1 MKQRRR
7 RLLSVL
13 LLAAVTAAVA
23 TGATVWLQLSRS
35 IDLSTSDSAQIRR
48 GSSVVAAV
56 NAIDTQCPLPTP
68 KLVSVAARLI
78 ARISGSTVQR
88 GWYRFKA
95 GDTQFDVL
103 MALFGSHRRPT
114 IRVTIPE
121 GRTYAE
127 IAGILARTIEADSA
141 AFVDWCERDSV
152 CRSYGVDGPT
162 MEGYLMPDTYAFY
175 WRDEVPIIGDRLAS
189 EFRRRW
195 QQHCDGLLAKG
206 LRTKHEI
213 ISLASIVQAE
223 AANVDEMPRIAG
235 VYQNRLDRNM
245 RLEADPTVQYGRGA
259 RQRVLYKHLDD
270 DSPYNTYRRSGLPPG
285 PICNPG
291 IHALMAALQPED
303 HAYMFFV
310 ARGDGSGLHYFA
322 TDGAG
327 HVANVRRY
335 RATRR

>member
-1 MKQRRR
+1 MMRRR
-7 RLLSVL
+7 SRLFLRVLLAVFVLTVVATASFLLLLS
-13 LLAAVTAAVA
+13 
-23 TGATVWLQLSRS
+23 RP
-35 IDLSTSDSAQIRR
+35 IDLSNSESAQIRR
-48 GSSVVAAV
+48 GSSIVAAV
-56 NAIDTQCPLPTP
+56 NAIHAQCPLPTP
-68 KLVSVAARLI
+68 RLVSVTARAI

-95 GDTQFDVL
+95 GDTQLDVL

-127 IAGILARTIEADSA
+127 IAGILSRTIEVDSA
-141 AFVDWCERDSV
+141 AFVAWCERDSV
-152 CRSYGVDGPT
+152 CRTYSVDGPS

-175 WRDEVPIIGDRLAS
+175 WRDEVAIVGDRLAT

-195 QQHCDGLLAKG
+195 QQHCEHLLSATT
-206 LRTKHEI
+206 RTKHEI

-223 AANVDEMPRIAG
+223 AARIDEMPRIAG
-235 VYQNRLDRNM
+235 VYVNRLERNM

-259 RQRVLYKHLDD
+259 RQRVLYKHLSD
-270 DSPYNTYRRSGLPPG
+270 DSPYNTYRRTGLPPG
-285 PICNPG
+285 PICSPG
-291 IHALMAALQPED
+291 LDALKAALQPEE
-303 HAYMFFV
+303 HAYLFFV

-322 TDGAG
+322 RDGIG

-335 RATRR
+335 RSTRQ